1 VPIVLVVRALLA
13 AVTLAI
19 VVGLSVL
26 VTSGPADGGVTVVS
40 AAPSNVSR
48 HPEKEEKNR
57 NENWNGNN
65 NNNGNSNGNS
75 NQNDNGNSVDD
86 GDDDRGSSA
95 ENRRGSQPAAPPPP
109 ASTAGRCFAA
119 GQSGTLSLILDG
131 GTVTLN
137 VVSGSAFPRD
147 SRVTLGKV
155 DPASVPATPGP
166 RLDELVFEIRAQEGC
181 DGSAL
186 SELPAD
192 ANLGVS
198 YRVPADKPTV
208 RIAFLTGGDGGTW
221 VDVPTVPDPSNPYV
235 SATVRR
241 TGVYTVYQAR

>member
-1 VPIVLVVRALLA
+1 MMLVRSLLASVILALVVGVPALM
-13 AVTLAI
+13 THRPSD
-19 VVGLSVL
+19 VGVL
-26 VTSGPADGGVTVVS
+26 VVS
-40 AAPSNVSR
+40 AAPALAPR

-57 NENWNGNN
+57 NENWNGNSN
-65 NNNGNSNGNS
+65 NNNGNSNN
-75 NQNDNGNSVDD
+75 NDNGNEVDD
-86 GDDDRGSSA
+86 GDDNPPGVRRGGGGSS
-95 ENRRGSQPAAPPPP
+95 PAAPQPP

-119 GQSGTLSLILDG
+119 GQTGALTLILDG

-137 VVSGSAFPRD
+137 VVAGSTFPRD

-166 RLDELVFEIRAQEGC
+166 RLDEIVFEIRAQEGC

-186 SELPAD
+186 AELPAD

-198 YRVPADKPTV
+198 YRVPADKATL
-208 RIAFLTGGDGGTW
+208 RLARLDGGQW
-221 VDVPTVPDPSNPYV
+221 VDVPTVPDPANPYV

-241 TGVYTVYQAR
+241 TGTYVLYQGR